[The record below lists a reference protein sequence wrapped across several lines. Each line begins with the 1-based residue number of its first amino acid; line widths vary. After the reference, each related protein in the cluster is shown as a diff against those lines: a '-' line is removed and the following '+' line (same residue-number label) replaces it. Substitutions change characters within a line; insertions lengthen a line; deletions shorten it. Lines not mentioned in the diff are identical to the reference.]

1 MASKKEDKKWIQGA
15 IKRPGAFT
23 AKAKKA
29 KKSVSAMATAIT
41 KNPDRYSKLTVQ
53 QANLAKTL
61 SKINKKKKGK

>member
-1 MASKKEDKKWIQGA
+1 MAAKKSSNKNFIQGA

-29 KKSVSAMATAIT
+29 GMSTQAYANKVTAKGSKADTRT
-41 KNPDRYSKLTVQ
+41 KR

-61 SKINKKKKGK
+61 SKMSKGKKK